1 MYLFCHVSIENK
13 FSHIQNN
20 ITTSKCTRP
29 QENLFKEN
37 FKRLALKLEWSL
49 SLSRGR
55 RLQEVPNV
63 VICLVNFWHVGK
75 LVAEERGLLTR
86 GDFLHEHHTFTP
98 PIEACKFR

>member
-1 MYLFCHVSIENK
+1 MLQHLVFPFFIIYQVVSYGK
-13 FSHIQNN
+13 LKS
-20 ITTSKCTRP
+20 
-29 QENLFKEN
+29 KEN

-63 VICLVNFWHVGK
+63 VICLANFWHVGK